1 MFKEAGPKKIESSE
15 ALIPEIK
22 TGIERLLQGDN
33 VFLEENRIS
42 RYFNL
47 DSQALMDFTKLPV
60 NSALISDV
68 KMLLSISEADKFIV
82 KLEHKDRLIE
92 NIIEEPQTI
101 SFQLNFRNKNIP
113 NTTFIYFTH
122 FRHGQPIRPYITQKN
137 SQASKEIIGKATYRA
152 TVMSD
157 LNAIRNLLKNQKD

>member
-1 MFKEAGPKKIESSE
+1 
-15 ALIPEIK
+15 
-22 TGIERLLQGDN
+22 
-33 VFLEENRIS
+33 
-42 RYFNL
+42 
-47 DSQALMDFTKLPV
+47 
-60 NSALISDV
+60 
-68 KMLLSISEADKFIV
+68 MLLSISEADKFIV